1 MMYIEN
7 LLGEVEKK
15 IKIQWRT
22 SYPTEYEELTNISE
36 DTQNVLSQIRR
47 ILLLEDPY
55 QGSTEEQKSAYNDLE
70 RLTCDNTKDLFAYMN
85 EFKILAAKLGR
96 MYLSLELSEKFFRK
110 MPSLIGKE
118 LERAFAEKYL
128 GNTIGVIPRIHFAYQ
143 YLAEMCKKAAF
154 QRSLKDLDFCS
165 KIPIPGYYKTN
176 KKYGLRKSRTYKG
189 KPHES
194 HVRAKGKKHP
204 EKLKKCKCY
213 ICGEEGHFARERR
226 KKHGNI
232 AQAAI
237 VDNLELPDDCD
248 FVSVDPNDSDNDA
261 ICSVS
266 EGEAGTTSQNAATI
280 LATLPYEETFFV
292 LGEANCGWRKQIQL
306 PRKQEECIHNWLR
319 NTEIEFI
326 YKRCSFCKEETT
338 IRMWRHCI
346 KCKVTSCP
354 LCSKFYLNEEIKP
367 APLEG
372 PTFRGKDDFIKEL
385 LNYITYLL
393 AENQRLEKCLED
405 QLRAT
410 AQTLERKD
418 NEKGILIESEED
430 DTPEQA
436 IVFIEEA
443 ILKEAQQAR
452 EGYKPSKRVLNRLY
466 NMEVTF
472 DISGVEKFTIRAI
485 LGTGATVCCI
495 DLNSIP
501 AAATEPSPYTVKFN
515 GVNSK
520 QTAKTNLK
528 GGMMSIGENR
538 FRIPFTYCFPM
549 KISGDGIQMH
559 IGYNFIIAMY
569 GGLRIEGNS
578 ITFYKVVTTIE
589 PKTDIELKAAT
600 AIPELG
606 MDEIEFLEIQ
616 EAVFYTTGIR
626 NISFEGKFSKLIQR
640 LQDQGFI
647 GENPIKHWATNK
659 VICKLDIKNL
669 DITIEDRPLKH
680 VMPAMKE
687 QFERH
692 VSALLKLGVIR
703 PSKSRH
709 RTMAMMVN
717 SGTTIDPKTGKD
729 VKGKERM
736 VFNYRT
742 LNDNTHKD
750 QYSLPGIN
758 TILKKV
764 GNNTIY
770 SKFDLKSGFHQVLM
784 EEESIPWTAFFVP
797 GGLYE

>member
-1 MMYIEN
+1 M
-7 LLGEVEKK
+7 
-15 IKIQWRT
+15 
-22 SYPTEYEELTNISE
+22 
-36 DTQNVLSQIRR
+36 
-47 ILLLEDPY
+47 
-55 QGSTEEQKSAYNDLE
+55 
-70 RLTCDNTKDLFAYMN
+70 RL
-85 EFKILAAKLGR
+85 
-96 MYLSLELSEKFFRK
+96 
-110 MPSLIGKE
+110 
-118 LERAFAEKYL
+118 
-128 GNTIGVIPRIHFAYQ
+128 
-143 YLAEMCKKAAF
+143 
-154 QRSLKDLDFCS
+154 
-165 KIPIPGYYKTN
+165 
-176 KKYGLRKSRTYKG
+176 
-189 KPHES
+189 
-194 HVRAKGKKHP
+194 
-204 EKLKKCKCY
+204 
-213 ICGEEGHFARERR
+213 
-226 KKHGNI
+226 
-232 AQAAI
+232 
-237 VDNLELPDDCD
+237 
-248 FVSVDPNDSDNDA
+248 
-261 ICSVS
+261 
-266 EGEAGTTSQNAATI
+266 
-280 LATLPYEETFFV
+280 
-292 LGEANCGWRKQIQL
+292 
-306 PRKQEECIHNWLR
+306 
-319 NTEIEFI
+319 
-326 YKRCSFCKEETT
+326 
-338 IRMWRHCI
+338 HCI

-367 APLEG
+367 TPPEG
-372 PTFRGKDDFIKEL
+372 PTFRGKDEFIKEL

-410 AQTLERKD
+410 TQTLERKD
-418 NEKGILIESEED
+418 KGKGILIESEEE
-430 DTPEQA
+430 DTPEQVV
-436 IVFIEEA
+436 VFIEEA
-443 ILKEAQQAR
+443 ILKEAQQAP

-485 LGTGATVCCI
+485 LDTSATVCCI

-501 AAATEPSPYTVKFN
+501 VATTEPSPYTIEFN

-520 QTAKTNLK
+520 QTTKTKLK

-549 KISGDGIQMH
+549 KISGDEIQML
-559 IGYNFIIAMY
+559 IGCNFIRAMY
-569 GGLRIEGNS
+569 GGLRIEGNN

-589 PKTDIELKAAT
+589 AKTDIELKAAT
-600 AIPELG
+600 AIPELD

-647 GENPIKHWATNK
+647 GENPIKHWARNK

-709 RTMAMMVN
+709 MTMAIMDN
-717 SGTTIDPKTGKD
+717 SGTTIDPKTRKE

-750 QYSLPGIN
+750 QYSLLGIN
-758 TILKKV
+758 TILKRSATVRFTRNSTLRVVFIRMRRICKWKCMKKDPRSSLKV
-764 GNNTIY
+764 CVFASGKFPTVKSTIDAENFACMETLLALKIHYLDKSEITLRTDCQAIISFYNKSAQNKPSRVRWLNFVDFVTGTGVQINFEHIDGKDNLLADSLSRLTSYVCFAYLNPEDEENLVLISEALDEAKEHKQWSHLPRIALFIQRSFPGCMTTSSPEQNDPSY
-770 SKFDLKSGFHQVLM
+770 SQN
-784 EEESIPWTAFFVP
+784 
-797 GGLYE
+797 